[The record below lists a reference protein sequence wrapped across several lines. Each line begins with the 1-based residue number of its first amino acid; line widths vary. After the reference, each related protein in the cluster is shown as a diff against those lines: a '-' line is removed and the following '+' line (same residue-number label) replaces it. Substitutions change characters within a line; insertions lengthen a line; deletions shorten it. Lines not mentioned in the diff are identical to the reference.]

1 LPGAAASGTLAFA
14 RPRRSMSETSSP
26 SGSRSGSRAERLG
39 VRVLRALWVWPAVW
53 LLRVLAASWRVEI
66 RGGDPFAAGGPVLAA
81 TWHEGGLIAAGMYR
95 DRGYHVLVSRSRD
108 GGHIAAVLV
117 RLGFGES
124 SRGSS
129 SRAGAR
135 ALLGAR
141 RILAQGRVAGIL
153 VDGPRGPARVAKAG
167 VISAARLAGV
177 PVWPMVFAGRPC
189 LRFASWDRMRLPLP
203 FARVVV
209 QHAEPLAVP
218 RDATDAEI
226 ESLRARFEERLLALA
241 RALDAELDGPGTRSA
256 PA

>member
-1 LPGAAASGTLAFA
+1 
-14 RPRRSMSETSSP
+14 MSETSSP
-26 SGSRSGSRAERLG
+26 PGSRSGSRAERRG
-39 VRVLRALWVWPAVW
+39 VRALRALWMWPAAW
-53 LLRVLAASWRVEI
+53 LLRALAASWRVEV
-66 RGGDPFAAGGPVLAA
+66 RGDDPFAAGGPVLAA
-81 TWHEGGLIAAGMYR
+81 TWHEGGLIAAGLYR
-95 DRGYHVLVSRSRD
+95 DRGFHVLVSRSRD
-108 GGHIAAVLV
+108 GEHIAAVLA

-129 SRAGAR
+129 SRAGAQ

-153 VDGPRGPARVAKAG
+153 VDGPRGPVRVAKTG

-177 PVWPMVFAGRPC
+177 PVWPMAFAGRPC

-209 QHAEPLAVP
+209 HFGEPFPVP
-218 RDATDAEI
+218 REVTDAEI
-226 ESLRARFEERLLALA
+226 EALRARFEERLLALT
-241 RALDAELDGPGTRSA
+241 RALDAELDRAGPRSA

>member
-1 LPGAAASGTLAFA
+1 LLSAAPSGTLALA
-14 RPRRSMSETSSP
+14 RPRRNMSETSTP
-26 SGSRSGSRAERLG
+26 SGRSRGSRAERLG
-39 VRVLRALWVWPAVW
+39 VRALRALWVWPAAW
-53 LLRVLAASWRVEI
+53 LLRAFAASWRVDV
-66 RGGDPFAAGGPVLAA
+66 RGVDAFAAGGPVLAA
-81 TWHEGGLIAAGMYR
+81 TWHEGGLIAAGLYR

-108 GGHIAAVLV
+108 GGHIAAVLA

-129 SRAGAR
+129 SRAGAQ

-153 VDGPRGPARVAKAG
+153 VDGPRGPARVAKSG

-177 PVWPMVFAGRPC
+177 PVWPMVFAGRPY

-209 QHAEPLAVP
+209 RFGEPFPVP
-218 RDATDAEI
+218 REATDAEI
-226 ESLRARFEERLLALA
+226 DSLRARFEERLLDMAQT
-241 RALDAELDGPGTRSA
+241 LDAELDGSGPRSTRA
-256 PA
+256 